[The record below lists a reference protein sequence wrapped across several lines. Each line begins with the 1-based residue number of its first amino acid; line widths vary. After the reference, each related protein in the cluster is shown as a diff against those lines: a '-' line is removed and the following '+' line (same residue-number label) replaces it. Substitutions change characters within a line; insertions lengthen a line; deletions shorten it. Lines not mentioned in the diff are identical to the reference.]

1 MRLLTDQ
8 DVYAATVQFLRGMG
22 HDVATA
28 TERSLSQ
35 SADADLL
42 RAAHAE
48 VRVFVTRDRDYGGLV
63 FMQALGSGV
72 LYLRVLPSTL
82 QAVHAELGRIL
93 GLYSEEVLQGAFV
106 VVEPGR
112 HRIRRMVAGSSRQE
126 SGEKAVVRT
135 VQGLQ

>member
-8 DVYAATVQFLRGMG
+8 DVYAATVQFLRGLG

-28 TERSLSQ
+28 AERSLSR
-35 SADADLL
+35 SADAELL

-48 VRVFVTRDRDYGGLV
+48 GRLFVTRDRDYGGLV
-63 FMQALGSGV
+63 FMQTLGAGV

-82 QAVHAELGRIL
+82 QAVHAELERVL
-93 GLYSEEVLQGAFV
+93 GLYGEGELQGAFV

-112 HRIRRMVAGSSRQE
+112 HRIRRAIIGGSRQDAE
-126 SGEKAVVRT
+126 P
-135 VQGLQ
+135 GLAD